1 MRCLRI
7 KYLIYLVI
15 FGTENQKDSLQ
26 DNAAIRMIEINVN
39 NKCLYYENIIQT
51 ATLNKKEKE
60 VLDRVL

>member
-15 FGTENQKDSLQ
+15 FGAENQKDSMQ
-26 DNAAIRMIEINVN
+26 DNAAIRMIEIYVN
-39 NKCLYYENIIQT
+39 NKSLYYENIIQT
-51 ATLNKKEKE
+51 AALNKKEKE

>member
-15 FGTENQKDSLQ
+15 FGAENQKDSMQ
-26 DNAAIRMIEINVN
+26 DNAAIRMIEIYVN
-39 NKCLYYENIIQT
+39 NKSLYYENIIQT
-51 ATLNKKEKE
+51 AVLNKKEGE